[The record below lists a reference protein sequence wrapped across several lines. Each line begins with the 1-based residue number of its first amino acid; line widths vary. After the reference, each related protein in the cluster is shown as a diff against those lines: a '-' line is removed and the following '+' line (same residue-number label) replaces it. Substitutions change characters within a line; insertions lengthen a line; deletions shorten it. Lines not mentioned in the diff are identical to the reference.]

1 MKTGVLSASILS
13 ATLAIPLAVTFGCSH
28 EVSHTESDKQGLFG
42 GTKHEETTV
51 YKNAD
56 GTTSV
61 DHEKRTTSPP

>member
-1 MKTGVLSASILS
+1 MTTRILHPFML
-13 ATLAIPLAVTFGCSH
+13 AAMLAIPLAMTFGCSH
-28 EVSHTESDKQGLFG
+28 EVSHTESDKQGVFG

-61 DHEKRTTSPP
+61 EHEKHSTNP